1 MFNDLDEENYVD
13 SYQWSVTPTPAY
25 DNGSTSR
32 WRIIGFSIA
41 GNYTIKVWSVG
52 TCGLS
57 LPAQINCQV
66 KRCTGI
72 GIDYLVA
79 PNPADK
85 TMTIMF
91 RRSEERRVGKE
102 CVSTCRSWWSQ
113 YYEKK
118 KMKKKYRKR

>member
-13 SYQWSVTPTPAY
+13 SYQWSVTPTPDY

-41 GNYTIKVWSVG
+41 GNYKIKDWSVG
-52 TCGLS
+52 TCGIS

-72 GIDYLVA
+72 GIDYQVA
-79 PNPADK
+79 PN
-85 TMTIMF
+85 
-91 RRSEERRVGKE
+91 RSEERRVGKE
-102 CVSTCRSWWSQ
+102 CVNTCKSGGR
-113 YYEKK
+113 
-118 KMKKKYRKR
+118 